1 MAIRKRNVP
10 FMVYLTNEEM
20 TILDKLVNDNGVEKR
35 SHFFRALIRQ
45 AQEIYNADAEHLIKL
60 IDFGSSKGTLDK

>member
-1 MAIRKRNVP
+1 MATRKRNVP
-10 FMVYLTNEEM
+10 FMVFLNEEEM

-45 AQEIYNADAEHLIKL
+45 AQEIYNSDAEAKVTV
-60 IDFGSSKGTLDK
+60 FTKKTKGV